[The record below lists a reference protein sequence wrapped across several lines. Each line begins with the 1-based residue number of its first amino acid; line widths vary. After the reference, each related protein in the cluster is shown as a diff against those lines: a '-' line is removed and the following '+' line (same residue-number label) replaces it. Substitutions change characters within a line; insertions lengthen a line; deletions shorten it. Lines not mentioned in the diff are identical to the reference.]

1 MVRELNP
8 ARTGGVGVSGSA
20 RSFLSLLFVFVF
32 VVTGCSSVEPTGE
45 YAAEY
50 NELGDLNAQRVDR
63 TERIVACLADA
74 GFPGAEIQEDGST
87 AIELTDEQVEGYNQA
102 ASQCLQEVCP
112 ACGEP
117 PSSETLTRLF
127 NLQVEAAR
135 CLADEGF
142 ESSDA
147 PSLQSYIESAAESRW
162 SPHRDAAQAI
172 ASSGRMN
179 EILASCPDPETFMTY
194 W

>member
-1 MVRELNP
+1 MRELNR
-8 ARTGGVGVSGSA
+8 ARTGGVGVSGPA
-20 RSFLSLLFVFVF
+20 RSFLSLLFVIVL
-32 VVTGCSSVEPTGE
+32 VLTGCSNGQPAGE

-50 NELGDLNAQRVDR
+50 SALGDLNAQRGER
-63 TERIVACLADA
+63 TEQIVTCLTAA

-102 ASQCLQEVCP
+102 ASKCLLEVCP

-117 PSSETLTRLF
+117 PSPKTLTRLY
-127 NLQVEAAR
+127 NLQLEAAR
-135 CLADEGF
+135 CLSDEGY
-142 ESSDA
+142 ESTIA
-147 PSLQSYIESAAESRW
+147 PSLQSFVESPAESRW

-172 ASSGRMN
+172 ATSGRMN
-179 EILASCPDPETFMTY
+179 EILEKCPDPETYLTY